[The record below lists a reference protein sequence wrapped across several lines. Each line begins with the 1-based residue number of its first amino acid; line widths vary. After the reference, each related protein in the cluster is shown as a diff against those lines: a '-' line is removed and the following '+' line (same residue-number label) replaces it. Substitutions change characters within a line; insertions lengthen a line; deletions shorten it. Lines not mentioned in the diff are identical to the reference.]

1 MNFFYDWF
9 TGIFSS
15 KDPNIKLPDPDIPE
29 RILRKI
35 RKTVTYSKYVMVT
48 TQAEAIEVTKDKNFI
63 VVIGTKQH
71 PKWLL
76 LNCPCGCNEV
86 LRINLSPAMRLAW
99 RINFIS
105 DDALSLYPSVDLESG
120 CKAHFILRANKAL
133 ML

>member
-1 MNFFYDWF
+1 MKFFYDWL
-9 TGIFSS
+9 TGSFSS
-15 KDPNIKLPDPDIPE
+15 KELDKDLPDSDIPE

-35 RKTVTYSKYVMVT
+35 RKTVTYSKYVMVA
-48 TQAEAIEVTKDKNFI
+48 TQAEAVEATKDSSVI
-63 VVIGTKQH
+63 AIIGTKKN

-76 LNCPCGCNEV
+76 LNCPCGCHEI
-86 LRINLSPAMRLAW
+86 LRVNLSPAMGLAW

-105 DDALSLYPSVDLESG
+105 DDTLSLYPSVDLESG